1 MRSLKTT
8 AAVAMCAL
16 VTVASSTASA
26 QPRAVS
32 QPPVSTNTL
41 TEAAAATKPLAGLV
55 IAIDPGHQLGN
66 GQRKFAKQ
74 INEKRFN
81 GRIWKICNTTGTAT
95 NSGFPE
101 ATFTWRVA
109 LALKV
114 KLERLGATVRM
125 TRTANSVKLWGP
137 CTWDRGT
144 FGQRVGARLMIQIHA
159 DGAPRSAYGF
169 HIITPALTR
178 GWTDGIWKRDLV
190 LAKAMKA
197 GLIKGGL
204 KPSTY
209 IKGAISIR
217 GDQTAMNV
225 AKVPTVT
232 VELGNMRNPIEA
244 ARMQSSKGQAG
255 YASALL
261 TGIRTYLNR

>member
-1 MRSLKTT
+1 
-8 AAVAMCAL
+8 
-16 VTVASSTASA
+16 
-26 QPRAVS
+26 
-32 QPPVSTNTL
+32 
-41 TEAAAATKPLAGLV
+41 LAGLV

-109 LALKV
+109 LALKTR
-114 KLERLGATVRM
+114 LERLGATVRM
-125 TRTANSVKLWGP
+125 TRTANSVNLWGP

-159 DGAPRSAYGF
+159 DGAPRSGYGF

-197 GLIKGGL
+197 GMIKGGL

-217 GDQTAMNV
+217 GDQTGLNFS
-225 AKVPTVT
+225 KIPTVT
-232 VELGNMRNPIEA
+232 VELGNMRNATEA
-244 ARMQSSKGQAG
+244 ARMQSAKGQAG

-261 TGIRTYLNR
+261 TGIRTYLKR